1 MGLDMYLSRKFYV
14 KNWNHTADNDKYSIT
29 ITKGE
34 KPSFIPTDKIT
45 SITTE
50 EMYWRKANAIHNWF
64 VTNVQDGND
73 DCNEYYVDTE
83 KLKKLLSI
91 VNEIIKDHSKAP
103 ELLPTSA
110 GFFFGDTSYNDYYFS
125 DLEDTQKTLS
135 VLLLANKIEQSTRSE
150 GQFYYQSSW

>member
-34 KPSFIPTDKIT
+34 KPSLISTDKIT

-50 EMYWRKANAIHNWF
+50 EMVWRKANAIHNWF
-64 VTNVQDGND
+64 VINVQDGND

-83 KLKKLLSI
+83 KLKILLSI
-91 VNEIIKDHSKAP
+91 VNKVIKDHSKAP
-103 ELLPTSA
+103 ELLPTSE
-110 GFFFGDTSYNDYYFS
+110 GFFFGDTSYDDNYFS
-125 DLEDTQKTLS
+125 DLEDTQKVIS
-135 VLLLANKIEQSTRSE
+135 VLLLSEKNEQNMDGE
-150 GQFYYQSSW
+150 LYYQASW

>member
-14 KNWNHTADNDKYSIT
+14 KNWNHTANNDKHSIT
-29 ITKGE
+29 ITKGKE
-34 KPSFIPTDKIT
+34 PSIIPTNKIT

-73 DCNEYYVDTE
+73 DCSEYYVDREQLT
-83 KLKKLLSI
+83 KLLSI

-103 ELLPTSA
+103 KLLPTSA
-110 GFFFGDTSYNDYYFS
+110 GFFFGDTSYDDNYFS
-125 DLEDTQKTLS
+125 DLEDTQKVIS
-135 VLLLANKIEQSTRSE
+135 VLLLSEKNEQNMDGE
-150 GQFYYQSSW
+150 LYYQASW